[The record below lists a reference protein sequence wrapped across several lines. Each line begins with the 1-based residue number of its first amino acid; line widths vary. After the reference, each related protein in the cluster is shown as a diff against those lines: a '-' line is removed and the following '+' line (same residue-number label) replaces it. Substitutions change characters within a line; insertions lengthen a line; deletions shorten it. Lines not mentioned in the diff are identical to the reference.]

1 MKRQLALIILVLSL
15 LCLNLQG
22 CATQA
27 QLEAQNIVQQ
37 ASIAMNEVNSC
48 FDAINSTNTGEMI
61 GQFLLRSIQD
71 PKKMEKFIMDRYVN
85 EAETKALLEYVDLE
99 VKCRKLALEKWSQVH
114 PDLAMVILTS
124 FSDVDKARADLIT
137 KKITIAEYNKRSE
150 ERHQRFATQWRQT
163 VQSIE
168 NRLQYAH
175 LEEVNRRAAAMS
187 NLGKALQEWGNRQQ
201 QLEQERKMLMINA
214 LSRPKHVNCTVI
226 GNTISCSEF

>member
-1 MKRQLALIILVLSL
+1 MKRQPALIILMLSL
-15 LCLNLQG
+15 LYLNLQG

-37 ASIAMNEVNSC
+37 ASIAINEVNSC
-48 FDAINSTNTGEMI
+48 FNALNSTNAGEMI
-61 GQFLLRSIQD
+61 SQVLLRGIQD
-71 PKKMEKFIMDRYVN
+71 PKKLEKFTIDRHIT
-85 EAETKALLEYVDLE
+85 ETETKALLDYVDLE
-99 VKCRKLALEKWSQVH
+99 VRCRKLALEKWSQVH

-124 FSDVDKARADLIT
+124 FSEVDKARADLIT
-137 KKITIAEYNKRSE
+137 KKITIAEYNKGSE

-163 VQSIE
+163 LQSIE

-187 NLGKALQEWGNRQQ
+187 NLGKALQDWGYRQQ
-201 QLEQERKMLMINA
+201 QLEQERKTLMINP
-214 LSRPKHVNCTVI
+214 LSRPKHLNCTVI